1 MPSVP
6 TIPSRPWLK
15 SPLKTELGSLKL
27 AGAID
32 DIPGISPQSMRILG
46 NYALVFM
53 ARGNG
58 YYADS
63 RGSSHAL
70 APGDAVL
77 VFPEIAHAY
86 GPEQSG
92 AWTQIYVV
100 FEGPQFELLRQ
111 AAILDPSRPVWRLQ
125 PVDYWRRRL
134 EEIFQ
139 TPTPQGDATALR
151 ALGRFVH
158 LLTDM
163 AATDSEASRRTE
175 DVWLDDSMHLL
186 SEPRTRGWLT
196 PQEAAERVGLSYE
209 NFRKLFAQRVGE
221 SPAKFQKRRR
231 IEHACAAIYQE
242 TATFK
247 ELAEEL
253 GFCDVYHF
261 SKVFR
266 QVMGESPSAFRK
278 KTRGV

>member
-1 MPSVP
+1 MSLPP
-6 TIPSRPWLK
+6 TSLRLPWLK
-15 SPLKTELGSLKL
+15 SPLTTKAGTLKL
-27 AGAID
+27 AGAIQ
-32 DIPGISPQSMRILG
+32 DIPGISPQSMRVLG
-46 NYALVFM
+46 SYALVFM
-53 ARGNG
+53 ASGRG

-63 RGSSHAL
+63 QGASHSL

-86 GPEQSG
+86 GPNEG
-92 AWTQIYVV
+92 AAWAQIYVV
-100 FEGPQFELLRQ
+100 FEGPQFELLRK
-111 AAILDPSRPVWRLQ
+111 AAILDPARPVWHLQ
-125 PVDYWRRRL
+125 PVDYWRRRV

-139 TPTPQGDATALR
+139 TPTPQGKATALR

-163 AATDSEASRRTE
+163 AATNSEASRRSE

-186 SEPRTRGWLT
+186 SEPRARGWLS
-196 PQEAAERVGLSYE
+196 PQEVASRVGLSYE
-209 NFRKLFAQRVGE
+209 NFRKLFARRVGE

-231 IEHACAAIYQE
+231 IEHACAAIYQD
-242 TATFK
+242 TASFK

-266 QVMGESPSAFRK
+266 QVMGESPSAFRR